1 MGKQYEEV
9 VTGNSY
15 NTISVDTTIIG
26 NVITETDFRLDGK
39 VEGEISCKGKL
50 VIGTKAKV
58 KGIINARSA
67 EVLGEIEGMVIAE
80 ILVVR
85 SSAVINGDIVAQS
98 LEVQPDAQ
106 VNGTFSMKK
115 QAGVQYAEAPT
126 TPSLD
131 EVKW

>member
-9 VTGNSY
+9 APGSSY
-15 NTISVDTTIIG
+15 NTISADTTIIG

-80 ILVVR
+80 ILVVK

-115 QAGVQYAEAPT
+115 QA
-126 TPSLD
+126 
-131 EVKW
+131 EVKYANALETSSLNGTNW